1 MTNQCP
7 CGRPAPS
14 ANLCAR
20 CGDDLRTNLG
30 KIAQRWPELE
40 AALTTTGVGG
50 EKGNSKHGMI
60 AVGTNVN
67 EAAVRARRAC
77 TDVVWFALQVIRDDL
92 DSAGRV
98 FCPPATSATRS
109 QDDTP
114 RVARWLAAQHVKDI
128 THRTDPETAVA
139 ILRDVAAAE
148 RLTYL
153 VCETTPP
160 RRIDTGMA
168 CEQHGTSALGERVP
182 CAGVMRATLTDA
194 MPDLVCSVDRTH
206 TIPPDVWS
214 RSYWKRAHI
223 TNESGARRLAERIV
237 G

>member
-1 MTNQCP
+1 MSECQ
-7 CGRPAPS
+7 CGRPAPN
-14 ANLCAR
+14 ANLCTT
-20 CGDDLRTNLG
+20 CGETLRANLL
-30 KIAQRWPELE
+30 KIAERWPELE
-40 AALTTTGVGG
+40 RALTTTGVGG
-50 EKGNSKHGMI
+50 EKGNSKHGMV

-92 DSAGRV
+92 DSADRD
-98 FCPPATSATRS
+98 FAPPVTPWATRS

-114 RVARWLAAQHVKDI
+114 KVARWLARWHVAHI
-128 THRTDPETAVA
+128 THRTDPDTAA
-139 ILRDVAAAE
+139 EISRDVADAE

-153 VCETTPP
+153 ACETSPP

-168 CEQHGTSALGERVP
+168 CEEHGTSEAGERVP

-206 TIPPDVWS
+206 TIAPDVWS

-223 TNESGARRLAERIV
+223 TDEAGARRLAERMM

>member
-1 MTNQCP
+1 MSECQ
-7 CGRPAPS
+7 CGRPK
-14 ANLCAR
+14 NDGTLCRTCA
-20 CGDDLRTNLG
+20 DDLRANLS
-30 KIAQRWPELE
+30 KIADRWPELE
-40 AALTTTGVGG
+40 RALTTTGVGG
-50 EKGNSKHGMI
+50 EKGHTVNGMV

-67 EAAVRARRAC
+67 EAAVVARRAC

-92 DSAGRV
+92 DSAGRA
-98 FCPPATSATRS
+98 FCPPATSSARS

-114 RVARWLAAQHVKDI
+114 RVARWLAQWHVAHI

-168 CEQHGTSALGERVP
+168 CEEHGTSDLGERVP

-223 TNESGARRLAERIV
+223 TNETGARRLAERIV